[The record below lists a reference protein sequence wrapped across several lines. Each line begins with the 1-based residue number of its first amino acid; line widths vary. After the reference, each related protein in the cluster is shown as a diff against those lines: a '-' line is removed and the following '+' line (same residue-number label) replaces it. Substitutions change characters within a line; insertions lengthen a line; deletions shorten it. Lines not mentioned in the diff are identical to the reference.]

1 MRLKPRQ
8 RVLLEM
14 RKMLIFDVYKFIDVL
29 KTQILK
35 NQEGFF
41 IIEDQ
46 VIERKSA

>member
-8 RVLLEM
+8 SVLLEM
-14 RKMLIFDVYKFIDVL
+14 RKMLIFDVYKLIDVL

-35 NQEGFF
+35 KQEGLF

-46 VIERKSA
+46 VVIRKSA

>member
-8 RVLLEM
+8 SVLLEM
-14 RKMLIFDVYKFIDVL
+14 RKMLIFDKNKFIDVL
-29 KTQILK
+29 KTQILRK
-35 NQEGFF
+35 QEGLF